1 MKIKW
6 LGMDGGMEK
15 SEDGELGL
23 PRELV
28 SLVTP
33 SMRQGLIIINDS
45 KESEVVVR
53 IFTGLIIGK
62 DPFKIV
68 DWRREYVTVSEEELQ
83 EELKLLVMPL
93 LIEQPIARAV
103 NSETGESF
111 VVVMRRIIIINLTPP
126 TGIVVFGQPS
136 TALVVN
142 DGNRVY
148 LGYKGIDINTGG
160 RVVVTIKSTIT
171 DHVTVPFTPAVARY
185 IFIGDVVEAVI
196 DDGGQ
201 VRGLRH

>member
-1 MKIKW
+1 MK
-6 LGMDGGMEK
+6 L
-15 SEDGELGL
+15 
-23 PRELV
+23 
-28 SLVTP
+28 
-33 SMRQGLIIINDS
+33 
-45 KESEVVVR
+45 
-53 IFTGLIIGK
+53 
-62 DPFKIV
+62 
-68 DWRREYVTVSEEELQ
+68 
-83 EELKLLVMPL
+83 
-93 LIEQPIARAV
+93 
-103 NSETGESF
+103 GESF

-185 IFIGDVVEAVI
+185 ICIGDVVEAVI